1 MLISI
6 YVIKT
11 NQIGFK
17 NSLIMKM
24 DLFEYQTKAMNTCM
38 DSSRNM
44 SYMALGLMSEVGEF
58 TGKIA
63 KAIRKGNV
71 YIGKEI
77 QGNIDCKNDSDIHF
91 DYNAF
96 IRNEQDIIEFEKG
109 LRAELGD
116 ILWFVAGI
124 AEVMG
129 WDLSEVAQ
137 ENIAKLS
144 SRKERGVI
152 DGNGD
157 NR

>member
-1 MLISI
+1 
-6 YVIKT
+6 
-11 NQIGFK
+11 
-17 NSLIMKM
+17 
-24 DLFEYQTKAMNTCM
+24 
-38 DSSRNM
+38 
-44 SYMALGLMSEVGEF
+44 MALGLMSEVGEF

-77 QGNIDCKNDSDIHF
+77 QGNIDLKHDSDIHF
-91 DYNAF
+91 DYDAF
-96 IRNEQDIIEFEKG
+96 IRNEQDIIDFEKG

-137 ENIAKLS
+137 ENIAKLA

>member
-1 MLISI
+1 
-6 YVIKT
+6 
-11 NQIGFK
+11 
-17 NSLIMKM
+17 MKL
-24 DLFEYQTKAMNTCM
+24 DLFEYQIKAMNTCM

-63 KAIRKGNV
+63 KAIRKGKV

-77 QGNIDCKNDSDIHF
+77 QGNIDCKNDSDLHY
-91 DYNAF
+91 DNAF
-96 IRNEQDIIEFEKG
+96 LRNCDEASEFENG

-137 ENIAKLS
+137 ENIAKLA

>member
-1 MLISI
+1 
-6 YVIKT
+6 
-11 NQIGFK
+11 
-17 NSLIMKM
+17 MKL

-63 KAIRKGNV
+63 KAIRKGYV

-77 QGNIDCKNDSDIHF
+77 QGNIDCKNDSDIHI
-91 DYNAF
+91 DRNAL
-96 IRNEQDIIEFEKG
+96 IRNEQDIIHFEKG

-137 ENIAKLS
+137 ENIAKLA

>member
-1 MLISI
+1 
-6 YVIKT
+6 
-11 NQIGFK
+11 
-17 NSLIMKM
+17 MKM

-71 YIGKEI
+71 YIGREI
-77 QGNIDCKNDSDIHF
+77 PGNIDCRYDSDLHY
-91 DYNAF
+91 DNAY
-96 IRNEQDIIEFEKG
+96 RHTDEVMKFEDG

-137 ENIAKLS
+137 ENIAKLA

>member
-1 MLISI
+1 
-6 YVIKT
+6 
-11 NQIGFK
+11 
-17 NSLIMKM
+17 MKL

-44 SYMALGLMSEVGEF
+44 SYMAFGLMSEVGEF

-63 KAIRKGNV
+63 KAIRKGNI

-77 QGNIDCKNDSDIHF
+77 QGNIDRSSDSDIHI

-96 IRNEQDIIEFEKG
+96 QYNGQDIIELKKG

-124 AEVMG
+124 AEVMA
-129 WDLSEVAQ
+129 WDISEVAQ
-137 ENIAKLS
+137 ENIAKLA

>member
-1 MLISI
+1 
-6 YVIKT
+6 
-11 NQIGFK
+11 
-17 NSLIMKM
+17 MKL

-77 QGNIDCKNDSDIHF
+77 QGNIDCKNDSDLHY
-91 DYNAF
+91 YNAF
-96 IRNEQDIIEFEKG
+96 LLNEQDTIDFNKG

-137 ENIAKLS
+137 ENITKLA

>member
-1 MLISI
+1 
-6 YVIKT
+6 
-11 NQIGFK
+11 
-17 NSLIMKM
+17 MKM
-24 DLFEYQTKAMNTCM
+24 DMFEYQTKAMSTCM

-44 SYMALGLMSEVGEF
+44 SYMALGLTSEVGEF

-63 KAIRKGNV
+63 KAIRKGDV
-71 YIGKEI
+71 YIGKKI
-77 QGNIDCKNDSDIHF
+77 QGNIGYKNDSNLYI

-96 IRNEQDIIEFEKG
+96 IRNEQDITDFMKG

-137 ENIAKLS
+137 ENIAKLA

>member
-1 MLISI
+1 M
-6 YVIKT
+6 
-11 NQIGFK
+11 GFK
-17 NSLIMKM
+17 NSLIMKL

-44 SYMALGLMSEVGEF
+44 SYMALGLVSEVGEF

-109 LRAELGD
+109 LRAEIGD

>member
-1 MLISI
+1 M
-6 YVIKT
+6 
-11 NQIGFK
+11 GFK
-17 NSLIMKM
+17 NSLIMKL
-24 DLFEYQTKAMNTCM
+24 DLFEYQKKAMNTCM

-77 QGNIDCKNDSDIHF
+77 QGNIDCKNDSDIHI

-96 IRNEQDIIEFEKG
+96 IHNEQDINDFKKG

-137 ENIAKLS
+137 ENIAKLA
-144 SRKERGVI
+144 SRKERCVI

>member
-1 MLISI
+1 
-6 YVIKT
+6 
-11 NQIGFK
+11 
-17 NSLIMKM
+17 MKL

-77 QGNIDCKNDSDIHF
+77 QGNIDCKNDSDLHF
-91 DYNAF
+91 DFNDF
-96 IRNEQDIIEFEKG
+96 QHNGQDVMEFEKG
-109 LRAELGD
+109 LKAELGD

-137 ENIAKLS
+137 ENIAKLA

>member
-1 MLISI
+1 
-6 YVIKT
+6 
-11 NQIGFK
+11 
-17 NSLIMKM
+17 MKL
-24 DLFEYQTKAMNTCM
+24 DLFEYQNKAMNTCM
-38 DSSRNM
+38 HSSRNM

-77 QGNIDCKNDSDIHF
+77 QGNIDCRNDRDLHF
-91 DYNAF
+91 DFNAF
-96 IRNEQDIIEFEKG
+96 QHNGQDVKEFEKG
-109 LRAELGD
+109 LKAELGD

-137 ENIAKLS
+137 GNIAKLA

>member
-1 MLISI
+1 M
-6 YVIKT
+6 
-11 NQIGFK
+11 GFK
-17 NSLIMKM
+17 ISLIMKL

-44 SYMALGLMSEVGEF
+44 SYMALGMMSEVGEF

-77 QGNIDCKNDSDIHF
+77 QGNIDCKNDSDLHI
-91 DYNAF
+91 DYNGF
-96 IRNEQDIIEFEKG
+96 QHKRQDIIDFEEG

-124 AEVMG
+124 ASVMG
-129 WDLSEVAQ
+129 WDLTEVAQ
-137 ENIAKLS
+137 ENIAKLA